1 MNVRREGR
9 LPDARPPD
17 IACVQQ
23 TSDLL
28 ARQHQSVRAVL
39 ALTEDRT

>member
-9 LPDARPPD
+9 LPDVRPPD

-23 TSDLL
+23 TS
-28 ARQHQSVRAVL
+28 ARILQMDWREA
-39 ALTEDRT
+39 